1 MTSMLLT
8 VLIVLNATLTLAAVI
23 LCTFIFR
30 LVRRPAVDVAQ
41 IGASL
46 AFRLIDIY
54 DDEADVL
61 TERNVKKHARERYV
75 ELCAST
81 GLPLE
86 LAGQVEAAAW
96 ETAAAYVGQPSGV
109 MYE

>member
-1 MTSMLLT
+1 MTNTIL
-8 VLIVLNATLTLAAVI
+8 VLIVLTATVALANVI
-23 LCTFIFR
+23 LSVFIFW
-30 LVRRPAVDVAQ
+30 LIRRPAIDVAQ
-41 IGASL
+41 IGAAL

-81 GLPLE
+81 GLPLA
-86 LAGQVEAAAW
+86 LAEVVENAAW